1 MTSAPQL
8 SAVLLYTAEHAAD
21 PQLSF
26 TRLRQQGPVGLA
38 EIDAGVLV
46 WVITDYRAAL
56 DLLHD
61 QSGLWTKDTRGWMEH
76 VPADSPV
83 MPMLQWRP
91 SLFFADGQEHAHLRR
106 VITDSFALLD
116 PRHVRDTTMRHAD
129 MLLAEFSHAGRA
141 DLVSQYARRLPL
153 MVLNTLF
160 GKPDTAATQLIDAI
174 EAMTSTDLARKAQGE
189 QALGDYLSTLYQT
202 KAARRGHDLT
212 SWFIDHPNGL
222 SPDEVINQV
231 LITQGAAW
239 ETLAGLIANTAARML
254 SDPRYRGTLT
264 TGSLPIGH
272 AVDDVLWNDPPLA
285 MYSLH
290 RPNRFVHFHG
300 RDIEQGQPVFVSYA
314 AINTCPY
321 TGQTR
326 EGFRSD
332 RKAHLAFAAGPHECP
347 AQPIA
352 LVVATAAIER
362 LTATLPD
369 IELAVP
375 VEQLTHRPDPIYRVL
390 TALPCRF
397 TPLAPAPST
406 PPPPKSAESRRPTAG
421 RLPTPARPR

>member
-1 MTSAPQL
+1 MTSVPQL
-8 SAVLLYTAEHAAD
+8 SAVPLYTAEHAAD
-21 PQLSF
+21 PQRSF
-26 TRLRQQGPVGLA
+26 ARLREQGPVGLA

-46 WVITDYRAAL
+46 WVVTDYRAAL
-56 DLLHD
+56 DLFHD
-61 QSGLWTKDTRGWMEH
+61 QTGLWTKDTRGWMEH

-116 PRHVRDTTMRHAD
+116 PRHVRDTTLRHAD
-129 MLLAEFSHAGRA
+129 TLLAEFAHAGRA
-141 DLVSQYARRLPL
+141 DLVSQYARRLSP

-160 GKPDTAATQLIDAI
+160 GKSDDAAAELIGAI

-189 QALGDYLSTLYQT
+189 QSLGAYLGTLYQA
-202 KAARRGHDLT
+202 KAAQRGYDLT

-222 SPDEVINQV
+222 SPDEVINQI

-254 SDPRYRGTLT
+254 SDLRYRGTLT
-264 TGSLPIGH
+264 TGSLPIPH
-272 AVDDVLWNDPPLA
+272 AIDNVLWNDPPLA

-290 RPNRFVHFHG
+290 RPCQPVNFHG
-300 RDIEQGQPVFVSYA
+300 RDIEEGQPVFVAYA

-321 TGQTR
+321 TGQTS

-347 AQPIA
+347 AQSIA
-352 LVVATAAIER
+352 IVVAIAAIER

-375 VEQLTHRPDPIYRVL
+375 AERLTHRPDPIYRIL

-397 TPLAPAPST
+397 TPLTPAPST
-406 PPPPKSAESRRPTAG
+406 PPHPASTEPRRPVAG
-421 RLPTPARPR
+421 RPPAATRPR

>member
-1 MTSAPQL
+1 MTSAPYL
-8 SAVLLYTAEHAAD
+8 SAVPLYTAEHAAD

-26 TRLRQQGPVGLA
+26 ARLRDQGPVGLA

-46 WVITDYRAAL
+46 WVVTDYRAAL
-56 DLLHD
+56 DLLRD

-91 SLFFADGQEHAHLRR
+91 SLFFASGPEHTHLRR

-129 MLLAEFSHAGRA
+129 TLLAEFSHAGQA

-160 GKPDTAATQLIDAI
+160 GKPDTAARQLIHAI
-174 EAMTSTDLARKAQGE
+174 DAMTSTDLARKAQGE
-189 QALGDYLSTLYQT
+189 QTLYDYLSTLYQT
-202 KAARRGHDLT
+202 KTARRGHDLT

-222 SPDEVINQV
+222 SEKEVINQIM
-231 LITQGAAW
+231 ITQGAAW
-239 ETLAGLIANTAARML
+239 ETLAGLIANTAARLL

-290 RPNRFVHFHG
+290 RPKRSVHFHG

-314 AINTCPY
+314 AINTCPH
-321 TGQTR
+321 TGQTP

-332 RKAHLAFAAGPHECP
+332 RKAHLAFAAGPHKCP
-347 AQPIA
+347 AQSIA
-352 LVVATAAIER
+352 LAVATAATER

-369 IELAVP
+369 IELAIP
-375 VEQLTHRPDPIYRVL
+375 VEQLTHRPDPIYRIL
-390 TALPCRF
+390 TALPCSF
-397 TPLAPAPST
+397 TPLGPAPRHVS
-406 PPPPKSAESRRPTAG
+406 PEPQRPTA
-421 RLPTPARPR
+421 R

>member
-1 MTSAPQL
+1 MTSVPQF
-8 SAVLLYTAEHAAD
+8 SAVPLYIAGHAAD
-21 PQLSF
+21 PQRSF
-26 TRLRQQGPVGLA
+26 ARLREQGPVGLA

-56 DLLHD
+56 DLFHD
-61 QSGLWTKDTRGWMEH
+61 QTGLWTKDTRGWMEY

-91 SLFFADGQEHAHLRR
+91 SLFFADGQDHAHLRR

-116 PRHVRDTTMRHAD
+116 PRHVRDTTLRHAD
-129 MLLAEFSHAGRA
+129 TLLAEFSHAGRA
-141 DLVSQYARRLPL
+141 DLVNQYARRLPL
-153 MVLNTLF
+153 MVLNSLF
-160 GKPDTAATQLIDAI
+160 GMPDAAAAQLIGAV
-174 EAMTSTDLARKAQGE
+174 EAMTSTDLTRKAQGE
-189 QALGDYLSTLYQT
+189 QSLGAYLGALYQT
-202 KAARRGHDLT
+202 KAAQRGNDLT

-222 SPDEVINQV
+222 SPEEVTNQV

-239 ETLAGLIANTAARML
+239 ETLAGLIANTAARIL
-254 SDPRYRGTLT
+254 SDDRYRGTLT
-264 TGSLPIGH
+264 TGSLPIRH
-272 AVDDVLWNDPPLA
+272 AIDDVLWNDPPLA

-290 RPNRFVHFHG
+290 RPNRSVHFHG

-321 TGQTR
+321 TGQTS

-347 AQPIA
+347 AQSIA
-352 LVVATAAIER
+352 LVVAIAAIER

-375 VEQLTHRPDPIYRVL
+375 AEQLAHRPDPIYRVL

-397 TPLAPAPST
+397 TPLTPAPSV
-406 PPPPKSAESRRPTAG
+406 PPRPASTEPRRPAAG
-421 RLPTPARPR
+421 RLPASARPR